1 MNSAG
6 VRLVDS
12 CGWLHVFKGTG
23 LAERYRTIVEE
34 ARHDVLVPTI
44 VLYEVAKV
52 LERDMGETV
61 TMECVL
67 RMQQEKLIDLTD
79 ALALEASSVS
89 LAHGLAM
96 ADAIVYAT
104 ARQYEATLYTSDT
117 DLKGL
122 PGVQFVGQ
130 KPSE

>member
-1 MNSAG
+1 M
-6 VRLVDS
+6 RLVDS
-12 CGWLHVFKGTG
+12 CGWLHIFKGAE
-23 LAERYRTIVEE
+23 LADTYRNILE
-34 ARHDVLVPTI
+34 DGKSDILVPTI

-52 LERDMGETV
+52 LERDMGEAV

-79 ALALEASSVS
+79 TLALKASSTS

-104 ARQYEATLYTSDT
+104 ARQYEATLYTSDA

-122 PGVQFVGQ
+122 PGVQFIDA
-130 KPSE
+130 PSS

>member
-1 MNSAG
+1 M
-6 VRLVDS
+6 RLVDS
-12 CGWLHVFKGTG
+12 CGWLHVFKDTA
-23 LAERYRTIVEE
+23 LADTYRNILQEVESE
-34 ARHDVLVPTI
+34 TLVPTI

-52 LERDMGETV
+52 LKRDMGETV
-61 TMECVL
+61 MMECVL

-79 ALALEASSVS
+79 ALALEASSTS

-104 ARQYEATLYTSDT
+104 ARQYEATLYTSDA

-122 PGVQFVGQ
+122 SGVQFIGQ
-130 KPSE
+130 PSSE

>member
-1 MNSAG
+1 M
-6 VRLVDS
+6 RLVDS
-12 CGWLHVFKGTG
+12 CGWLHVFKDTA
-23 LAERYRTIVEE
+23 LADTYRNILQEVESE
-34 ARHDVLVPTI
+34 TLVPTI

-79 ALALEASSVS
+79 ALALEASSTS

-96 ADAIVYAT
+96 ADAIIYAT
-104 ARQYEATLYTSDT
+104 ARQHEATLYTSDS

-122 PGVQFVGQ
+122 SGVHFIAPASG
-130 KPSE
+130 E

>member
-1 MNSAG
+1 M
-6 VRLVDS
+6 RLVDS
-12 CGWLHVFKGTG
+12 CGWLHLFKDTA
-23 LAERYRTIVEE
+23 LADTYRNILQE
-34 ARHDVLVPTI
+34 AESETLVPTI

-67 RMQQEKLIDLTD
+67 RMQREKLIDLTD
-79 ALALEASSVS
+79 ALALAASSTS

-104 ARQYEATLYTSDT
+104 ARQYKATLYTSDS

-122 PGVQFVGQ
+122 PRVQFIAI
-130 KPSE
+130 PASE

>member
-1 MNSAG
+1 M
-6 VRLVDS
+6 RLVDS
-12 CGWLHVFKGTG
+12 CGWLHVFKDTA
-23 LAERYRTIVEE
+23 LADTYRKILEE
-34 ARHDVLVPTI
+34 AESETLVPTI

-52 LERDMGETV
+52 LERDMGASV

-67 RMQQEKLIDLTD
+67 LMEQEKLIDLTD
-79 ALALEASSVS
+79 ALALEASSTS

-104 ARQYEATLYTSDT
+104 ARQYEATLYTSDA

-122 PGVQFVGQ
+122 PGIRFIAPASG
-130 KPSE
+130 

>member
-1 MNSAG
+1 M
-6 VRLVDS
+6 RLVDS
-12 CGWLHVFKGTG
+12 CGWLHVFKDTA
-23 LAERYRTIVEE
+23 LADTYRNILQE
-34 ARHDVLVPTI
+34 AESETLVPTI

-79 ALALEASSVS
+79 ALALEASSTS
-89 LAHGLAM
+89 LTHGLAM

-104 ARQYEATLYTSDT
+104 ARQYEATLYTSDA
-117 DLKGL
+117 DLKAL
-122 PGVQFVGQ
+122 PGTHFIA
-130 KPSE
+130 PAS

>member
-1 MNSAG
+1 M
-6 VRLVDS
+6 RLVDS
-12 CGWLHVFKGTG
+12 CGWLHVFKGTA
-23 LAERYRTIVEE
+23 LADTYRNILQE
-34 ARHDVLVPTI
+34 AESETLVPTI

-52 LERDMGETV
+52 LERDMGGTV
-61 TMECVL
+61 SMECVL

-79 ALALEASSVS
+79 ALALEASSIS

-104 ARQYEATLYTSDT
+104 SRQYEATLYTSDA

-122 PGVQFVGQ
+122 PGVQFIDHSTA
-130 KPSE
+130 K